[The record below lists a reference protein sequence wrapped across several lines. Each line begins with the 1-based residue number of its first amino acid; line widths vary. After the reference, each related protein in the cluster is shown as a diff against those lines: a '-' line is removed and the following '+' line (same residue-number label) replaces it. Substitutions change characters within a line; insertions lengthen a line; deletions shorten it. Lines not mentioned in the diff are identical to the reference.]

1 MNDAQ
6 MSELID
12 RAGEIAAA
20 LQARNHSFGQSCSF
34 GECLVA
40 ASNLMAIHAVRGT
53 SDVRRPCGRAGP
65 GPAVPRETSPGVS

>member
-20 LQARNHSFGQSCSF
+20 LQVRNESLGQPCSF

-40 ASNLMAIHAVRGT
+40 ASNLMLLRVNRRKMRDSAHFSHLHRG
-53 SDVRRPCGRAGP
+53 SENRL
-65 GPAVPRETSPGVS
+65 